1 MANSPSPPR
10 IFSPERRH
18 RARARMRQLQTLP
31 DAARFMQD
39 DMIEDVLDRLDFL
52 RHDPQAVLL
61 IGDYTG
67 SLATSLVERGCAVI
81 RADSVPGPG
90 ERPLDEERPYPFGT
104 FDCVISLGTLDTVND
119 LPGALVHI
127 RNALNPGGLAIASFV
142 GAGSLPRLREAMLA
156 ADGDRPAARIHPA
169 VDVRAG
175 GQLLQRAGWA
185 RPVVDSRSLTVRY
198 QTLDRLIGDLRAQ
211 GMGNVLSSHASPL
224 TKAMRETARTHFHA
238 AAAADGRTS
247 EIFEILTLSG
257 WRS

>member
-1 MANSPSPPR
+1 
-10 IFSPERRH
+10 
-18 RARARMRQLQTLP
+18 MRLLQTPP
-31 DAARFMQD
+31 DAARFIQD

-52 RHDPQAVLL
+52 RHEPQNALL
-61 IGDYTG
+61 IGDFTG
-67 SLATSLVERGCAVI
+67 RLASALAERKCAVT
-81 RADSVPGPG
+81 RADSAPGPG
-90 ERPLDEERPYPFGT
+90 ELPLDEESPYPFGT
-104 FDCVISLGTLDTVND
+104 FDCVISLGTLDTIND
-119 LPGALVHI
+119 LPGALVHM

-198 QTLDRLIGDLRAQ
+198 RTLDRLVEDLRAQ
-211 GMGNVLSSHASPL
+211 GMGNVLSSHAPPL
-224 TKAMRETARTHFHA
+224 TKAMQEVARTHFSA
-238 AAAADGRTS
+238 AADADGRTS